1 MKDYSDFATGF
12 TPFNFDA
19 NFKL

>member
-12 TPFNFDA
+12 TPYNFDA